1 MVIERW
7 QLLIANAS
15 TRFAG
20 FQRVFFTL
28 RDGLRDALILNKN
41 DEKKFLKE
49 GLWIRF
55 SQEPWF
61 RRRRSLKFKIRP
73 GDRSEI
79 FVSGG
84 SVPGGIPLEFLCLLD
99 IILEKA
105 VSRT

>member
-1 MVIERW
+1 MIERW

-55 SQEPWF
+55 SQEP
-61 RRRRSLKFKIRP
+61 
-73 GDRSEI
+73 
-79 FVSGG
+79 
-84 SVPGGIPLEFLCLLD
+84 
-99 IILEKA
+99 
-105 VSRT
+105 